1 MRYQLETAFKHQR
14 VIDLENEIRDRKRIV
29 VNLLAE
35 NVTNIKAGLKD
46 NSIRQRTDRE
56 QMLDAM
62 LATREQKI
70 KQITAL
76 TKQAK
81 IRNDELEGDWGWHS
95 EKVALRQIVRVLQ
108 DVVVLCQE
116 KHFLAELLGAQKYVK
131 VGEIER
137 ELNWPLQLQDRY
149 GPDKQNAEYF
159 SKKLRMQADEHN
171 AILNMIYADIKTH
184 DDIRASMVRFLGRA
198 LGYEGVRWIR
208 TLESRWIKGRHLSD
222 KRKESK

>member
-1 MRYQLETAFKHQR
+1 M
-14 VIDLENEIRDRKRIV
+14 
-29 VNLLAE
+29 
-35 NVTNIKAGLKD
+35 
-46 NSIRQRTDRE
+46 
-56 QMLDAM
+56 
-62 LATREQKI
+62 
-70 KQITAL
+70 
-76 TKQAK
+76 
-81 IRNDELEGDWGWHS
+81 
-95 EKVALRQIVRVLQ
+95 
-108 DVVVLCQE
+108 
-116 KHFLAELLGAQKYVK
+116 AELLGFERYVK

-171 AILNMIYADIKTH
+171 AILNMIQADSQTH